1 MVYLCLPIKYGDF
14 PWRTVKY
21 PVDPSGMLVGC
32 CLSLHLN
39 GKNMLPKV
47 GRSMSTPIHFG
58 WTPVWFFFVPE
69 NQTIAS
75 EIPNFSTYVLA
86 GHLLECMKQN
96 LLFLEFNPHITSF
109 IPIWCFVGT
118 SFFPQ
123 VRAHPWRRR
132 LADPGHHEAHHGGV
146 DPGHRW
152 LKPKGNHGD
161 KHPMGIFL
169 GVTYSL

>member
-1 MVYLCLPIKYGDF
+1 MEKTCCQK
-14 PWRTVKY
+14 
-21 PVDPSGMLVGC
+21 LVGQC
-32 CLSLHLN
+32 QPPFRLD
-39 GKNMLPKV
+39 PP
-47 GRSMSTPIHFG
+47 T
-58 WTPVWFFFVPE
+58 VWFFFVPE

-152 LKPKGNHGD
+152 LKPKGNHGEIQSYGD
-161 KHPMGIFL
+161 ISGCHLFPL
-169 GVTYSL
+169 GYNGYINVNQFIGDF

>member
-1 MVYLCLPIKYGDF
+1 MVNLCLSIKYGDF

-96 LLFLEFNPHITSF
+96 LLSWVQSPCHKFHPHLVLRWHF
-109 IPIWCFVGT
+109 IFPSGT
-118 SFFPQ
+118 SSSMKKTAGWSGPP
-123 VRAHPWRRR
+123 RSTPWRSWSGAP
-132 LADPGHHEAHHGGV
+132 LVKTQGESWG
-146 DPGHRW
+146 
-152 LKPKGNHGD
+152 
-161 KHPMGIFL
+161 
-169 GVTYSL
+169 